1 MSEGAPA
8 STLQERHA
16 AQHRAFGGPLASH
29 AMKDGTDPCA
39 NAC

>member
-1 MSEGAPA
+1 MSQGARA

-16 AQHRAFGGPLASH
+16 AQRRAFDGPLASH
-29 AMKDGTDPCA
+29 AMKDGTDPGA